1 MRRFRGPETRVTCTA
16 HSLKERKSKKLV
28 LAFKNRNNLDVASDG
43 KRLLTVREV
52 QNHPVAHHAQSDS
65 ANTYSP
71 NRMPVFYPGVLT
83 PFFSISMAFSI
94 LLNRVS
100 SFLASVTQRQ
110 YSLRWV

>member
-16 HSLKERKSKKLV
+16 HSLPKSKKLV
-28 LAFKNRNNLDVASDG
+28 LAFKNRYNFDVASDG

-52 QNHPVAHHAQSDS
+52 QNQPVAHLAQSGS

-71 NRMPVFYPGVLT
+71 TRMTVFYPGVLT
-83 PFFSISMAFSI
+83 PFFSISTAFSS